1 VKRSLAIVAVTTLM
15 TALLAGCGGDDGGS
29 AGGGDYCDSI
39 ADAKAELEDIQGGD
53 IGGFEQAIE
62 TVHELADEAPDEV
75 ADDWEVLEGGIDD
88 LVAALEKA
96 GIEPS
101 DLEAISRGEM
111 PPGLDPAKLQT
122 LAEDMQDFG
131 GEEFETA
138 TDNIEKHA
146 KDECDVDLSE
156 TAS

>member
-1 VKRSLAIVAVTTLM
+1 MVAVTTLM
-15 TALLAGCGGDDGGS
+15 TGLLAGCGGDGGGS

-39 ADAKAELEDIQGGD
+39 EDAKAEFGDIEGGD
-53 IGGFEQAIE
+53 FAGFDQAID
-62 TVHELADEAPDEV
+62 TVHELADDAPDEV
-75 ADDWEVLEGGIDD
+75 ADDWEVLEGALDD

-96 GIEPS
+96 GIELS
-101 DLEAISRGEM
+101 DLEAMSRGEM
-111 PPGLDPAKLQT
+111 PPGLDPAKLQE
-122 LAEDMQDFG
+122 LAADMQDFG
-131 GEEFETA
+131 GEELETA